1 MLDFLRS
8 LNWTAVILTA
18 LICTTT
24 LKLAERMKAIA
35 RIWLEGLRT
44 IRDTEAM
51 RNDWR
56 VGK

>member
-1 MLDFLRS
+1 MLDFLRC

-18 LICTTT
+18 LICWTA
-24 LKLAERMKAIA
+24 LRLAERMKAIA

-44 IRDTEAM
+44 IRETEAM

>member
-18 LICTTT
+18 LICWTA
-24 LKLAERMKAIA
+24 LRLAERMKAIA

-44 IRDTEAM
+44 IRETEAM

-56 VGK
+56 VGR